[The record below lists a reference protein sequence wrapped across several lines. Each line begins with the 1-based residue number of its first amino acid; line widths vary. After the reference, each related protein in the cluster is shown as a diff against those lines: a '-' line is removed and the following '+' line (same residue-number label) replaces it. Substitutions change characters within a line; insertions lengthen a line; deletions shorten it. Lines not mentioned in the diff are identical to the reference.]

1 MARDVEGTIPPSSR
15 VTFNSMRI
23 LLVDDHEIVRRGL
36 KQLLAEEFPKAVFGE
51 ANRVPQARELVVQKE
66 WNLIVL
72 DINLPGGSGL
82 ELLAEVKRL
91 RPRAA
96 VLMLSS
102 YPEEEFAVRSFK
114 LGAAGYLT
122 KSSVADEML
131 TAVKK
136 VLAGGKYVSA
146 ALAEKLA
153 TELGKT
159 LQQVP
164 HETLSPRELE
174 VLRLVATGKTIK
186 EIAAVFSLSE
196 KTIATYRARLA
207 EKLRLSTNVELA
219 RYALQHRLVE

>member
-1 MARDVEGTIPPSSR
+1 M
-15 VTFNSMRI
+15 MRI

-36 KQLLAEEFPKAVFGE
+36 KQLLAEAFPKAVFGE
-51 ANRVPQARELVVQKE
+51 ASRVPEASELLVEQE
-66 WNLIVL
+66 WSLVLL

-82 ELLAEVKRL
+82 DLLTEVKRL
-91 RPRAA
+91 RPHAA
-96 VLMLSS
+96 VLVLSS
-102 YPEEEFAVRSFK
+102 YPEEEFAVRAFK

-122 KSSVADEML
+122 KASVAEEML
-131 TAVKK
+131 TAVRK
-136 VLAGGKYVSA
+136 VLTGGRYVSA

-153 TELGKT
+153 AALGDPAQAA
-159 LQQVP
+159 L

-186 EIAAVFSLSE
+186 QIAAGFSLSE
-196 KTIATYRARLA
+196 KTIATYRARIS